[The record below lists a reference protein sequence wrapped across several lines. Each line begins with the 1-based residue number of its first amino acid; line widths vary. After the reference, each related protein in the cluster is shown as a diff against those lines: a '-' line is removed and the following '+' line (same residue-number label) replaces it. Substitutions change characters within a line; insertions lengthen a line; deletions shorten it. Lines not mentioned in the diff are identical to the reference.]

1 VYLLISDQYQK
12 TIELP
17 GDLITVD
24 RVHPTGK
31 STRQHAALAAAFIP
45 STVQF
50 VAF

>member
-1 VYLLISDQYQK
+1 LLISDQYQK

-17 GDLITVD
+17 GDLITVN

-31 STRQHAALAAAFIP
+31 STRQHAAAFIS

-50 VAF
+50 VAFLS